1 MWDIEKVLSILKRR
15 IIKKGDPWGIEPETF
30 GVRVLMI
37 FHFTDSAQFPGRVIP
52 LLVSYSGYSL
62 LYLSS
67 NHSNLLCHQGF
78 LTNVVTLV
86 FRRQILLKMFL
97 NYRHPLLHRSLP
109 PLEAGGGERLSTIPF
124 LRKETE
130 GREWKNNCLWW
141 VDGPVGS
148 WTEPKLNSEIMRLI
162 RTICLLRSR
171 LLSATQRCPAGGVA
185 LRDILKNGSKVRL
198 MLR

>member
-1 MWDIEKVLSILKRR
+1 
-15 IIKKGDPWGIEPETF
+15 
-30 GVRVLMI
+30 
-37 FHFTDSAQFPGRVIP
+37 
-52 LLVSYSGYSL
+52 
-62 LYLSS
+62 
-67 NHSNLLCHQGF
+67 
-78 LTNVVTLV
+78 
-86 FRRQILLKMFL
+86 MFL

-198 MLR
+198 MLQNSVCYHSFLKFKELCNFSLSHDVGNFDDWFTNILLWHTGLAFLSVMKTSWRSKQAESRTRLRNTYQK